1 MDENNTSPVPTTPSD
16 AGKQKGGIGYILLWI
31 LGVPIPIL
39 ILIALVRGC
48 T

>member
-1 MDENNTSPVPTTPSD
+1 MNDDITPRPV
-16 AGKQKGGIGYILLWI
+16 KQKGGIGYILLWI